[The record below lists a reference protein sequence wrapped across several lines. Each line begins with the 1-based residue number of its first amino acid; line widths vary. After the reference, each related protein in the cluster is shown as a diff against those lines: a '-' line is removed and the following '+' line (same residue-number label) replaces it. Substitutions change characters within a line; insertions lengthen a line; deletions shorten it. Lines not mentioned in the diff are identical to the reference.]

1 MAQYF
6 AKSVSD
12 WGWVL
17 ADGKIESGLFY
28 DDYLVDNHET
38 LATKLGLDGW
48 YGAIKAGCI
57 RWGYNS
63 ENENLF
69 VQYSKSACLNADRH
83 IAHLIRETGARKV
96 ARDIEN

>member
-57 RWGYNS
+57 RWGHES
-63 ENENLF
+63 EDETLF
-69 VQYSKSACLNADRH
+69 VEYSKFACPNADRR
-83 IAHLIRETGARKV
+83 IVHLIRETGAKKV
-96 ARDIEN
+96 NRDIRD